1 MNTVRIEMS
10 DVCKLAGII
19 INRYKLFIYSCS
31 GIQNTN
37 AKFKIG
43 EEVRLT
49 CSAKNSIPEGV
60 FVWRIGDKTL
70 KNLQPLELSIDE
82 DGSSVVSQDLV
93 LVGNTMLGGQIVF
106 CYHLQLDHTGDVINT
121 MFIERKMQLIED
133 SGISKNSMEP
143 KDYSDIDNE
152 MIDSNEAV
160 AASDSTFM
168 SGKIYGENSIETT
181 MTIIEDTISTEINA
195 KMTPTPELPSFLNG
209 TTRKIPD
216 SDEAS
221 NSTLIS
227 KEFSDEDSIVS
238 TVDSS
243 TIRTIAKSEAN
254 TEFTTTRKVQKS
266 FSPDTTTSLAS
277 TSDANFDTTFG
288 TTISED
294 EEYLSNEIDA
304 DVFDK
309 KTTDPEI
316 VFDSNKIETV
326 KNIDIKEKET
336 VTENISTT
344 RPRTDNEV
352 SISNKINGD
361 GKSPKSS
368 STSERSLTRTT
379 IQNSQTSDSSKDQ
392 LQSDLDNDLITFPNM
407 DNKENCHEIKQDIF
421 ISWGKGRLMNTPDF
435 IKFKSFVQ
443 CKNECQARAD
453 CLAWNFSPYF
463 GCNLKASALNEIQ
476 FSGWLSGK
484 KFC

>member
-1 MNTVRIEMS
+1 M
-10 DVCKLAGII
+10 
-19 INRYKLFIYSCS
+19 
-31 GIQNTN
+31 
-37 AKFKIG
+37 
-43 EEVRLT
+43 
-49 CSAKNSIPEGV
+49 
-60 FVWRIGDKTL
+60 
-70 KNLQPLELSIDE
+70 ELSVDE

-93 LVGNTMLGGQIVF
+93 LVGNTMLVGQIVF

-133 SGISKNSMEP
+133 SGIIKTSMKP
-143 KDYSDIDNE
+143 KDYSDIDKE
-152 MIDSNEAV
+152 IIGSDEAV
-160 AASDSTFM
+160 EASDSNFI
-168 SGKIYGENSIETT
+168 SGEIAGENSIETT
-181 MTIIEDTISTEINA
+181 MTIIKDTISTEISA
-195 KMTPTPELPSFLNG
+195 KRITTTELPMSNMNG

-243 TIRTIAKSEAN
+243 TIRTIAMSEAN

-326 KNIDIKEKET
+326 KNIDIEEKET

-352 SISNKINGD
+352 SIGNKINGD